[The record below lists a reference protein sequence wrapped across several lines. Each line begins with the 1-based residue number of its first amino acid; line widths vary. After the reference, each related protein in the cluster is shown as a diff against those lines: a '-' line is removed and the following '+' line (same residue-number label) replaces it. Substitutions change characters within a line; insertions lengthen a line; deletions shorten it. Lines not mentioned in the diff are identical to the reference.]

1 MTRFKTDERG
11 QAVVFLVIAMTALLG
26 MTALVLDVGSWFRAD
41 RQLQQV
47 ADSAA
52 LAAAQ
57 ALPEDPGTASA
68 LAAEYAAKN
77 DGPALDGIEFKQTV
91 VPNDT
96 IRLAVSRPA
105 PGFFSKLFGV
115 DSVQVNANASARSS
129 NISAARWVAPV
140 VVDID
145 HPMLNCGSVSGK
157 PKPCFGEP
165 TELDLLHLKED
176 GGGGKG
182 GGGGGGGDGSS
193 SDAAGAFGL
202 LNLRFGDKTGSVGAE
217 ELGEWMGRGYDAM
230 MPLGVYY
237 SVPSTM
243 FNSSH
248 FQDALTA
255 VVGQDVLFPIYRT
268 IKQSGSN
275 AEYDI
280 VGWVGFTP
288 TGSQVKGNDGK
299 IFGSFTR
306 VIWEGLQDETGS
318 QPDFGVRAIALVE

>member
-1 MTRFKTDERG
+1 MTRELQNERG
-11 QAVVFLVIAMTALLG
+11 QAVVFLVIALTALLG

-47 ADSAA
+47 ADAAA

-68 LAAEYAAKN
+68 LASEYAAKN
-77 DGPALDGIEFKQTV
+77 DGPAFDGIEFTQKT

-96 IRLAVSRPA
+96 VRLAVSKPA

-140 VVDID
+140 VVNEK
-145 HPMLNCGSVSGK
+145 HPMLNCGSVDGK

-165 TELDLLHLKED
+165 TELDLLHLHKP
-176 GGGGKG
+176 
-182 GGGGGGGDGSS
+182 GSG
-193 SDAAGAFGL
+193 DAAGAFGL
-202 LNLRFGDKTGSVGAE
+202 LNLKYGEKSGSVGAA
-217 ELGEWMGRGYDAM
+217 ELGEWMGRGYSEM
-230 MPLGVYY
+230 MPLGFYY

-248 FQDALTA
+248 FQDALDV
-255 VVGQDVLFPIYRT
+255 VVGKEVLFPIYRT
-268 IKQSGSN
+268 IKKSGSN

-280 VGWVGFTP
+280 IGWVGFTP
-288 TGSQVKGNDGK
+288 TGSQVKGDDGK

-306 VIWEGLQDETGS
+306 VIWEGLQDDTGS